1 MRRSIIVRRKDQDM
15 ETYPSTS
22 KWKPINLSIFK
33 EIECSTDAHELSR
46 EKWPKWAET
55 SNQFNRILAYSHQAG
70 SNVSTTSPSTGIIA
84 TLLTERIDPKDA
96 PRIYNYNIHL
106 IAETTDGRFFQSPPI
121 RPNDPVHHSSSPSTW
136 FDNLGSPL

>member
-1 MRRSIIVRRKDQDM
+1 M

-33 EIECSTDAHELSR
+33 KIESSTDVQELSR
-46 EKWPKWAET
+46 GKWPKWAET
-55 SNQFNRILAYSHQAG
+55 STQFNRIFAYSHKAG
-70 SNVSTTSPSTGIIA
+70 RNEGTSSPSPGIIG
-84 TLLTERIDPKDA
+84 TLLTERIDLKDA
-96 PRIYNYNIHL
+96 PRIYNYNIYL

-121 RPNDPVHHSSSPSTW
+121 KPNDPAHHSSSPSTW